1 MREATV
7 SRNYAE
13 TLLELARRAEDLAGW
28 GKLIQDVANAM
39 EDDATLRLFL
49 ESPKVSEAQKSA
61 VISEALSD
69 RVPRHFLRFLL
80 AMIRKRRQ
88 MLIPEIATEYFNL
101 VDQSEGRIHANVT
114 VARESSESERNAIAE
129 SLSKVLGKQAVI
141 HVNVNPAILGGV
153 IVKVGDT
160 VMDGSVRRKLA
171 TLRGRILLGLLLC
184 RARLMSAAPPM
195 K

>member
-28 GKLIQDVANAM
+28 GKLIQDVATAM

-114 VARESSESERNAIAE
+114 VARESSESERNAIVE
-129 SLSKVLGKQAVI
+129 SLSKVLGKQAVL
-141 HVNVNPAILGGV
+141 HMNVNPAILGGV

-171 TLRGRILLGLLLC
+171 TLRGRILTG
-184 RARLMSAAPPM
+184 A
-195 K
+195 